1 MIEHGQKISDLYRR
15 LNNIIRIGK
24 VKDVNYDTATATVQ
38 IGKITTAFMPWMV
51 PSTDTWFP
59 LKTGEQVLVL
69 SPNGDLSRGIILPA
83 L

>member
-59 LKTGEQVLVL
+59 LKTGFFNDTATTEIYTL
-69 SPNGDLSRGIILPA
+69 SLHDALPI
-83 L
+83 